1 MTMALSV
8 LVGVALALLILEVPI
23 SIALGGAAVVTA
35 VLTAVSPPQVLLIQM
50 ATTGSSFVLLAIPLF
65 IFAGFLM
72 AKGGIAEDLV
82 ALAELPLRRIRGG
95 LGMSIVVACMFFS
108 GITGAK
114 VAEVAAI
121 SSTTIPSLRERN
133 YDAAYAT
140 AIIAAAS
147 AAGEL
152 IPPAINTIVLGQLM
166 NVSITKLFL
175 AGVLPALVLGTCT
188 LIIVGLTAPKRA
200 VEAKR
205 LNWTMARKA
214 IKGGVLAL
222 GMPLIIFG
230 GILGG
235 VFSPTE
241 AAAFSV
247 LYALVIV
254 VGFYR
259 RLTLRQLFDI
269 ACDSGILGGALM
281 LLIMTASA
289 FANILTVERIPY
301 MFSAWLGQL
310 THMPWLVLLLTA
322 GVFFALGSVLEG
334 LPALIIFV
342 PVLMPLVQQSGIDA
356 VHFGIVVLAAVGIGL
371 FLPPAG
377 IGFITACS
385 VGGVTI
391 PAVTRRYVYF
401 VAGLLAG
408 LVLLVFAPELSVSV
422 PRWADTLH

>member
-1 MTMALSV
+1 MALTV
-8 LVGVALALLILEVPI
+8 LVVVALALLVLEVPI
-23 SIALGGAAVVTA
+23 SIALGGAAIMAAVVTA
-35 VLTAVSPPQVLLIQM
+35 VSPAQVLLIQM
-50 ATTGSSFVLLAIPLF
+50 ATTGGSFVLLAIPLF

-82 ALAELPLRRIRGG
+82 RLAELPLQRIRGG

-121 SSTTIPSLRERN
+121 SSTTIPSLRARN

-152 IPPAINTIVLGQLM
+152 IPPAINTIVLGQIM

-175 AGVLPALVLGTCT
+175 AGLVPALVLGICT
-188 LIIVGLTAPKRA
+188 LLIVAFTAPHRA
-200 VEAKR
+200 DELKR
-205 LNWTMARKA
+205 LDRAMVIRA

-222 GMPLIIFG
+222 GMPVIIFG

-247 LYALVIV
+247 LYALVVV

-259 RLTLRQLFDI
+259 RLTLRQIFDI
-269 ACDSGILGGALM
+269 ACESGVVGGALM

-301 MFSAWLGQL
+301 MFSEWLSHL
-310 THMPWLVLLLTA
+310 THIPWLVLLLTA

-342 PVLMPLVQQSGIDA
+342 PVLMPLVRQAGIDI

-385 VGGVTI
+385 VGGVSI
-391 PAVTRRYVYF
+391 PAVTRRYAWF
-401 VAGLLAG
+401 VVSLVVG
-408 LVLLVFAPELSVSV
+408 LVLLVFIPGLSVTV
-422 PRWADTLH
+422 PRWVEGLH

>member
-1 MTMALSV
+1 MTLLILASAVV
-8 LVGVALALLILEVPI
+8 LLALLEVPM
-23 SIALGGAAVVTA
+23 SIALGLASVCIAISTSVTP
-35 VLTAVSPPQVLLIQM
+35 VQVLLIQM
-50 ATTGSSFVLLAIPLF
+50 SSTGSSFVLLAIPLF

-72 AKGGIAEDLV
+72 ARGGIAEDLV

-108 GITGAK
+108 GVTGAK

-121 SSTTIPSLRERN
+121 SSTTLPALRKRN

-152 IPPAINTIVLGQLM
+152 IPPAINTIVLGQIM
-166 NVSITKLFL
+166 NLSITKLFL
-175 AGVLPALVLGTCT
+175 AGVIPALVLGGCT
-188 LIIVGLTAPKRA
+188 LVIVAVTAPPRNEQPISERIA
-200 VEAKR
+200 TRDA
-205 LNWTMARKA
+205 L
-214 IKGGVLAL
+214 KGGLLAL
-222 GMPLIIFG
+222 GMPAIIFG

-241 AAAFSV
+241 AAASSV
-247 LYALVIV
+247 LYAFLVV

-259 RLTLRQLFDI
+259 RLNVRDIVEI
-269 ACDSGILGGALM
+269 ACDAGVLGGALM

-289 FANILTVERIPY
+289 FANILTVERVPY
-301 MFSAWLGQL
+301 LFAEWLEQFSRNPSVLML
-310 THMPWLVLLLTA
+310 VSVFLFLVL
-322 GVFFALGSVLEG
+322 GSILEG

-342 PVLMPLVQQSGIDA
+342 PVLQPLAVALKIDL
-356 VHFGIVVLAAVGIGL
+356 VHFAIVVLAAVGVGL

-385 VGGVTI
+385 VGK
-391 PAVTRRYVYF
+391 
-401 VAGLLAG
+401 
-408 LVLLVFAPELSVSV
+408 VSV
-422 PRWADTLH
+422 PEVSRRYGAFIASLVVGIVIIVFFPWLSVALPKLIG

>member
-1 MTMALSV
+1 MALT
-8 LVGVALALLILEVPI
+8 LLAVAVLALLLLEVPI
-23 SIALGGAAVVTA
+23 SIALGLAAIAVA
-35 VLTAVSPPQVLLIQM
+35 VLTGVTPVQVLLIQM
-50 ATTGSSFVLLAIPLF
+50 ATTGTSFVLLAIPLF

-72 AKGGIAEDLV
+72 ARGGIAEDLV
-82 ALAELPLRRIRGG
+82 ALAELPLQKIRGG

-121 SSTTIPSLRERN
+121 SSTTLPALRQRN
-133 YDAAYAT
+133 YNAAYAT

-152 IPPAINTIVLGQLM
+152 IPPAINTIVLGQIM
-166 NVSITKLFL
+166 NLSITKLFL
-175 AGVLPALVLGTCT
+175 AGLAPALVLGLCT
-188 LIIVGLTAPKRA
+188 LAIVAFTAPRRDSGA
-200 VEAKR
+200 PLLQWAA
-205 LNWTMARKA
+205 ARKA
-214 IKGGVLAL
+214 MKGGVLAL
-222 GMPLIIFG
+222 GMPFIIFG

-247 LYALVIV
+247 LYALIVV

-259 RLTLRQLFDI
+259 RLRLRDILEI
-269 ACDSGILGGALM
+269 ACDAAIVGGALM

-289 FANILTVERIPY
+289 FANVLTVERVPY
-301 MFSAWLGQL
+301 LFADWLGQMSKAPAVIL
-310 THMPWLVLLLTA
+310 LISAALFLV
-322 GVFFALGSVLEG
+322 LGSVLEG

-342 PVLMPLVQQSGIDA
+342 PVLTPLAMAAGIDL
-356 VHFGIVVLAAVGIGL
+356 VHFAIVVLGAVGVGL

-385 VGGVTI
+385 VGKVSI
-391 PAVTRRYVYF
+391 PEVTRHYALF
-401 VAGLLAG
+401 VASLVVGLA
-408 LVLLVFAPELSVSV
+408 LLVFFPWLSVALPGWV
-422 PRWADTLH
+422 G

>member
-1 MTMALSV
+1 MALT
-8 LVGVALALLILEVPI
+8 LLAVAVLALLLVEVPI
-23 SIALGGAAVVTA
+23 SLALGLASIAVA
-35 VLTAVSPPQVLLIQM
+35 ILTAVTPPQVLLIQM
-50 ATTGSSFVLLAIPLF
+50 SATGTSFVLLAIPLF

-72 AKGGIAEDLV
+72 ARGGIAEDLV
-82 ALAELPLRRIRGG
+82 ALAELPLQKIRGG

-121 SSTTIPSLRERN
+121 SSTTLPALRQRN

-152 IPPAINTIVLGQLM
+152 IPPAINTIVLGQIM

-175 AGVLPALVLGTCT
+175 AGLVPALVLGACT
-188 LIIVGLTAPKRA
+188 LLIVALTAPRRA
-200 VEAKR
+200 NDDLVPWSA
-205 LNWTMARKA
+205 ARKA
-214 IKGGVLAL
+214 MKGGLLAL

-247 LYALVIV
+247 LYALIV
-254 VGFYR
+254 VVAFYR
-259 RLTLRQLFDI
+259 RLGLRDILEI
-269 ACDSGILGGALM
+269 ACDSAIVGGALM

-289 FANILTVERIPY
+289 FANVLTVERVPY
-301 MFSAWLGQL
+301 LFVDWLGQL
-310 THMPWLVLLLTA
+310 SKAPWTILLISVALFLVL
-322 GVFFALGSVLEG
+322 GSILEG

-342 PVLMPLVQQSGIDA
+342 PVLTPLALASGIDV
-356 VHFGIVVLAAVGIGL
+356 VHFAIVVLAAVGVGL

-385 VGGVTI
+385 VGKVTI
-391 PAVTRRYVYF
+391 PEVTRRYAWF
-401 VAGLLAG
+401 VGSLVVG
-408 LVLLVFAPELSVSV
+408 LVLLVFFPWLSVAL
-422 PRWADTLH
+422 PAAID